1 MNDLINILLYSKY
14 LGPDNPGWEGIDPS
28 WVPIIP
34 SIARWENKSGK
45 SLSRTQLPLTMA
57 WGITIH
63 KSQGLTLEHAVI
75 ELGSSDFSAGL
86 SFVAISRVKSLKG
99 LAFHSRFDLSRLQ
112 KTTESDTM
120 KMLRKDYDRCC
131 TLGFHL
137 DTYGMDL
144 SDYSFDP

>member
-1 MNDLINILLYSKY
+1 
-14 LGPDNPGWEGIDPS
+14 
-28 WVPIIP
+28 
-34 SIARWENKSGK
+34 
-45 SLSRTQLPLTMA
+45 MA

-75 ELGSSDFSAGL
+75 ELGRSDFSAGL

-99 LAFHSRFDLSRLQ
+99 LAFRSRFDITRLQ
-112 KTTESDTM
+112 KPTESETM
-120 KMLRKDYDRCC
+120 KMLRQDNDRRC

-144 SDYSFDP
+144 SDYRFNP